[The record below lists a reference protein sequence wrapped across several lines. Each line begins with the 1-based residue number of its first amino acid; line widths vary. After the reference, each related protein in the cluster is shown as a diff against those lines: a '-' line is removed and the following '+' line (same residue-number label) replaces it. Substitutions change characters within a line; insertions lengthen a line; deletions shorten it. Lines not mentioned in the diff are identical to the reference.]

1 MLVYIKGI
9 LFIIGYIF
17 FNYLIGTALL
27 PDSKSAPK
35 RFVVGYIC
43 FAAIIAIGGI
53 PIQLLNLTWNMFFIY
68 FLVITIFFIVF
79 SVYRIYKKKIK
90 LFNGDFYVFIKQYW
104 FLFFLAGILVLL
116 STINIGYYWMNNCLD
131 DGYYLNRMAT
141 LPFIN
146 QPFAVIPGTG
156 LIGNVSFTNSYNYNV
171 FELEAS
177 VYIYLLNIL
186 PTFFAR
192 FCLAFI
198 NYFLFACVSYC
209 FFEKLNKVG
218 NFKINEY
225 SLQYMTIYIIIFSFC
240 WDKCR
245 AYNLH
250 QLQDGWQNATAM
262 YYGSSIVRSMGLIML
277 IAPFIDKNSLKIRD
291 VFRFGIIS
299 LVLMSKSSIALPV
312 IIISALSII
321 CLVLLK
327 NEKTRKVSFILIAL
341 MIGFGFVLGDNQ
353 GMAQVYRNQFFSN
366 IKSIIILCSIIL
378 ICITLFLYGKSILLE
393 VCGYIALLFGFTL
406 LEPINNIFEKFSIFD
421 FVACRFLTGIF
432 IFVILL
438 STFCIAVFVK
448 KVMNTAKIKY
458 YVKNMLAITLSI
470 VLFFSGLLLQSN
482 FSFSNLNNRII
493 TFKNNKYFAPQ
504 SVIVLG
510 DCLENLAKEKNEKL
524 YAIMPEGIGVEGIT
538 YSLAIS
544 IRQFSPSTVSLSA
557 YNRYPGT
564 IEKEFQDYSADNQK
578 VFDDFL
584 VNKSRKNIRKFKEVL
599 DKYPI
604 NCVIT
609 TDNFDDEM
617 ENLGMKKYTAISYQ
631 ISYYIYYR

>member
-1 MLVYIKGI
+1 MSVYIKGI

-68 FLVITIFFIVF
+68 FLIITIFFIIF

-90 LFNGDFYVFIKQYW
+90 LFNGDFYGFIKQYW
-104 FLFFLAGILVLL
+104 FLFFLTIILVILAATNL
-116 STINIGYYWMNNCLD
+116 DWYWLNNCLD

-146 QPFAVIPGTG
+146 QPFAVTPGTG
-156 LIGNVSFTNSYNYNV
+156 LLGNVSFTNSYNYNV

-209 FFEKLNKVG
+209 LFEKINNVG
-218 NFKINEY
+218 KFDLDKNV
-225 SLQYMTIYIIIFSFC
+225 LQYLTLYIIIFSFNYDLC
-240 WDKCR
+240 KS
-245 AYNLH
+245 YNLH
-250 QLQDGWQNATAM
+250 QLQDGWQNASAM
-262 YYGSSIVRSMGLIML
+262 YYGSSIVRSMGIMML
-277 IAPFIDKNSLKIRD
+277 ITPFIGKNKLKMKDI
-291 VFRFGIIS
+291 FSFGIIS

-312 IIISALSII
+312 IVISALSII
-321 CLVLLK
+321 CLILLK
-327 NEKTRKVSFILIAL
+327 NSKTRKVSLIFIVLI
-341 MIGFGFVLGDNQ
+341 IGFSFVLGDNQ

-406 LEPINNIFEKFSIFD
+406 LEPINNIFEKFSIFN

-432 IFVILL
+432 IFVIMLA
-438 STFCIAVFVK
+438 TFCIAVFVK
-448 KVMNTAKIKY
+448 KIMNTAKMKY
-458 YVKNMLAITLSI
+458 YVKNTLAVTLSI

-482 FSFSNLNNRII
+482 FSFRNLNNRIV

-524 YAIMPEGIGVEGIT
+524 YAVMPEGIGVEGIT

-564 IEKEFQDYSADNQK
+564 VEKEFQDYSADNQK

-609 TDNFDDEM
+609 LNDFDNEM
-617 ENLGMKKYTAISYQ
+617 ENLGMKKYTGISYQ
-631 ISYYIYYR
+631 NSYYIYYR

>member
-1 MLVYIKGI
+1 MSVYIKGI

-27 PDSKSAPK
+27 PKSKSAPK

-90 LFNGDFYVFIKQYW
+90 LFNGNFYGFIKQYW
-104 FLFFLAGILVLL
+104 FLFFLTIILVILAATNL
-116 STINIGYYWMNNCLD
+116 DWYWLNNCLD

-146 QPFAVIPGTG
+146 QPFAVTPGTG
-156 LIGNVSFTNSYNYNV
+156 LLGNVSFTNSYNYNV

-209 FFEKLNKVG
+209 LFEKINNVG
-218 NFKINEY
+218 KFDLDKNV
-225 SLQYMTIYIIIFSFC
+225 LQYLTLYIIIFSFNYDLC
-240 WDKCR
+240 KF
-245 AYNLH
+245 YNLH
-250 QLQDGWQNATAM
+250 QLQDGWQNASAM

-277 IAPFIDKNSLKIRD
+277 ITPFIGKNKLKIKD
-291 VFRFGIIS
+291 IFSFGIIS

-312 IIISALSII
+312 IVISALSVI
-321 CLVLLK
+321 CLILLK
-327 NEKTRKVSFILIAL
+327 NSKTRKVSLIFIVL
-341 MIGFGFVLGDNQ
+341 MIGFSFVLGDNQ

-366 IKSIIILCSIIL
+366 IKSIIILCSIVL

-393 VCGYIALLFGFTL
+393 VCGYIVLLFGFTL

-432 IFVILL
+432 IFVIMLAI
-438 STFCIAVFVK
+438 FCIAVFVK
-448 KVMNTAKIKY
+448 KLMSTAKMKY
-458 YVKNMLAITLSI
+458 YVKNTLAVTLSI

-482 FSFSNLNNRII
+482 FSFRNLNNRIV

-524 YAIMPEGIGVEGIT
+524 YAIMPEGIEVEGIT

-564 IEKEFQDYSADNQK
+564 VEKEFQDYSADNQK

-584 VNKSRKNIRKFKEVL
+584 VNKSQKSIRKFKEVL

-604 NCVIT
+604 NCIIT
-609 TDNFDDEM
+609 LNDFDNEM
-617 ENLGMKKYTAISYQ
+617 ENLGMKKYTGMSYQ
-631 ISYYIYYR
+631 NSYYIYYR

>member
-1 MLVYIKGI
+1 MSVYIKGI

-27 PDSKSAPK
+27 PKSKSAPK

-68 FLVITIFFIVF
+68 FLVITIFFIIF
-79 SVYRIYKKKIK
+79 SIYRIYKKKIK
-90 LFNGDFYVFIKQYW
+90 LFNGDFYGFIKQYW
-104 FLFFLAGILVLL
+104 FLFFLTIILVILAATNL
-116 STINIGYYWMNNCLD
+116 DWYWLNNCLD

-146 QPFAVIPGTG
+146 QPFAVTPGTG
-156 LIGNVSFTNSYNYNV
+156 LLGNVSFTNSYNYNV

-209 FFEKLNKVG
+209 LFEKINNVG
-218 NFKINEY
+218 KFDLDKNV
-225 SLQYMTIYIIIFSFC
+225 LQYLTLYIIIFSFNYDLC
-240 WDKCR
+240 KF
-245 AYNLH
+245 YNLH
-250 QLQDGWQNATAM
+250 QLQDGWQNASAM
-262 YYGSSIVRSMGLIML
+262 YYGSSIVRSMGIMML
-277 IAPFIDKNSLKIRD
+277 ITPFIDKNKLKIKD
-291 VFRFGIIS
+291 VFSFGIIS

-312 IIISALSII
+312 IVISALSII
-321 CLVLLK
+321 CLNLLK
-327 NEKTRKVSFILIAL
+327 NSKTRKVSLIFIAL
-341 MIGFGFVLGDNQ
+341 MIGFSFVLGDNQ

-406 LEPINNIFEKFSIFD
+406 LEPINNIFEKFSIFN

-432 IFVILL
+432 IFVIMLA
-438 STFCIAVFVK
+438 TFCIVVFVK
-448 KVMNTAKIKY
+448 KIMNTAKMKY
-458 YVKNMLAITLSI
+458 YVKNTLAVTLSI

-482 FSFSNLNNRII
+482 FSFRNLNNRIV

-504 SVIVLG
+504 SVIFLG

-524 YAIMPEGIGVEGIT
+524 YAVMPEGIEVEGIT

-564 IEKEFQDYSADNQK
+564 VEKEFQDYSADNQK
-578 VFDDFL
+578 VFDDFS

-609 TDNFDDEM
+609 LNDFDNEM
-617 ENLGMKKYTAISYQ
+617 GNLGMKKYTGISYQ
-631 ISYYIYYR
+631 NSYYIYYR

>member
-1 MLVYIKGI
+1 MSVYIKGI

-27 PDSKSAPK
+27 PKSKSAPK

-68 FLVITIFFIVF
+68 FLVITIFFIIF

-90 LFNGDFYVFIKQYW
+90 LFNGDFYDFIKQYW
-104 FLFFLAGILVLL
+104 FLFFLTIILVILAATNL
-116 STINIGYYWMNNCLD
+116 DWYWLNNCLD

-146 QPFAVIPGTG
+146 QPFAVTPGTG
-156 LIGNVSFTNSYNYNV
+156 LLGNVSFTNSYNYNV

-198 NYFLFACVSYC
+198 NYFLFVCVSYC
-209 FFEKLNKVG
+209 LFEKINNVG
-218 NFKINEY
+218 KFDLDKNV
-225 SLQYMTIYIIIFSFC
+225 LQYLTLYIIIFSFNYDLC
-240 WDKCR
+240 KF
-245 AYNLH
+245 YNLH
-250 QLQDGWQNATAM
+250 QLQDGWQNASAM
-262 YYGSSIVRSMGLIML
+262 YYGSSIVRSMGIMML
-277 IAPFIDKNSLKIRD
+277 ITPFIDKNKLKIKD
-291 VFRFGIIS
+291 VFSFGIIS

-312 IIISALSII
+312 IVISALSII
-321 CLVLLK
+321 CLILLK
-327 NEKTRKVSFILIAL
+327 NSKTRKVSLIFIAL
-341 MIGFGFVLGDNQ
+341 MIGFSFILGDNQ

-393 VCGYIALLFGFTL
+393 VCGYIVLLFGFTL
-406 LEPINNIFEKFSIFD
+406 LEPINNIFEKFSIFN

-432 IFVILL
+432 IFVIMLA
-438 STFCIAVFVK
+438 TFCIAVFVK
-448 KVMNTAKIKY
+448 KIMNTAKMKY
-458 YVKNMLAITLSI
+458 YVKNTLAVTLSI
-470 VLFFSGLLLQSN
+470 VLFFSGLLLQSD
-482 FSFSNLNNRII
+482 FSFRNLSNRIV

-564 IEKEFQDYSADNQK
+564 VEKEFQDYSADNQK

-584 VNKSRKNIRKFKEVL
+584 VNKSRKSIRKFKEVL

-604 NCVIT
+604 NCIIT
-609 TDNFDDEM
+609 LNDFDNEM
-617 ENLGMKKYTAISYQ
+617 ENLGMKKYTGISYQ
-631 ISYYIYYR
+631 NSYYIYYR

>member
-1 MLVYIKGI
+1 MSVYIKGI

-68 FLVITIFFIVF
+68 FLIITIFFIIF

-90 LFNGDFYVFIKQYW
+90 LFNGDFYGFIKQYW
-104 FLFFLAGILVLL
+104 FLFFLTIILVILAATNL
-116 STINIGYYWMNNCLD
+116 DWYWLNNCLD

-146 QPFAVIPGTG
+146 QPFAVTPGTG
-156 LIGNVSFTNSYNYNV
+156 LLGNVSFTNSYNYNV

-209 FFEKLNKVG
+209 LFEKINNVG
-218 NFKINEY
+218 KFDLDKNV
-225 SLQYMTIYIIIFSFC
+225 LQYLTLYIIIFSFNYDLC
-240 WDKCR
+240 KS
-245 AYNLH
+245 YNLH
-250 QLQDGWQNATAM
+250 QLQDGWQNASAM
-262 YYGSSIVRSMGLIML
+262 YYGSSIVRSMGIMML
-277 IAPFIDKNSLKIRD
+277 ITPFIGKNKLKMKDI
-291 VFRFGIIS
+291 FSFGIIS

-312 IIISALSII
+312 IVISALSII
-321 CLVLLK
+321 CLILLK
-327 NEKTRKVSFILIAL
+327 NSKTRKVSLIFIVLI
-341 MIGFGFVLGDNQ
+341 IGFSFVLGDNQ

-393 VCGYIALLFGFTL
+393 VCGYIALLFGLTL
-406 LEPINNIFEKFSIFD
+406 LEPINNIFEKFSIFN

-432 IFVILL
+432 IFVIMLA
-438 STFCIAVFVK
+438 TFCIAVFVK
-448 KVMNTAKIKY
+448 KIMNTAKMKY
-458 YVKNMLAITLSI
+458 YVKNTLAVTLSI

-482 FSFSNLNNRII
+482 FSFRNLNNRIV

-524 YAIMPEGIGVEGIT
+524 YAVMPEGIGVEGIT

-564 IEKEFQDYSADNQK
+564 VEKEFQDYSADNQK

-609 TDNFDDEM
+609 LNDFDNEM
-617 ENLGMKKYTAISYQ
+617 ENLGMKKYTGISYQ
-631 ISYYIYYR
+631 NSYYIYYR